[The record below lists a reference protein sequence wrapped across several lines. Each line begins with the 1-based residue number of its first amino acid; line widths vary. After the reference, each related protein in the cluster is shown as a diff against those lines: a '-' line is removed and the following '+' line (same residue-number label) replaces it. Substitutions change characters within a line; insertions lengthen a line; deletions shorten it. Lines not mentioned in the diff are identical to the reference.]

1 MLIVIA
7 SVINLFM
14 FRLKSSLLKLILLI
28 FSFISYSQENFT
40 LNGYVLDENSNESI
54 IGANII
60 IPSINTGTITNTYGF
75 FSITIPKGN
84 YEIQI
89 SSLGYKNITAKIDL
103 VKNINNTFFLSEDV
117 ENLEEVILVKDIEDI
132 DITKPIMSLSVLS
145 YQTIKQTP
153 VLFGESDV
161 LKTIQLL
168 PGVSNAGEG
177 TGGFNVRGGAA
188 DQNLI
193 LFDEAIIYSSSH
205 LFGLFSIFN
214 SDAIKEIKLFKGG
227 IPSSYGGRLSSVLDV
242 YQKDGNSKE
251 HKLSGGI
258 GVISSRLL
266 GEGPIKK
273 NKGSYLIATRGS
285 YAHLFLKFTDIEN
298 VAYFYDI
305 NSKLNYKLD
314 NKNTIFFSG
323 YFGRDKFKLSNTF
336 SNTYGNSTFNLRW
349 NHLINEKTFSNTS
362 LIFSDYYYGLTLDF
376 IGFDWDSGIKN
387 LNIKYDLK
395 NYYSNN
401 IQFNYGLNSIYY
413 EFNPGEI
420 KPINESG
427 INYTKL
433 DKKFAM
439 ENAAYFDVIHKV
451 SSKVSMRYGF
461 RLNQFLR
468 FKQNGLNRYLNDNP
482 VIFDQNL
489 GIYKQAEIIGEYL
502 NPDNSKTIKSF
513 YNFEPRFNISY
524 NFNNQ
529 SIKASYNRLNQYI
542 HLISNTNAPAPLDVW
557 APSGPYLK
565 PQKLDQIALGYH
577 SKLKNDN
584 KIETEVFYKKIKN
597 RLDYINGADLVANEA
612 IERVLLNGEARAY
625 GIEFLYKKNKG
636 RHNFWIAYTYSKSEQ
651 KTIGRNSIETGINMG
666 NWYNTP
672 YDKTHDFSF
681 VSNYKLNEKLTFNTN
696 FIFQTGQPTTYPIAQ
711 YTYMDLNVPNYGAR
725 NSNRLPNYH
734 RLDISLT
741 LIPNKNK
748 KRDYKSEWVF
758 GIYNIYDRE
767 NANSIKFQQNE
778 KTLKNEA
785 IQLSIFGIVPS
796 VSYNFKF

>member
-1 MLIVIA
+1 MYRIKKLLVKI
-7 SVINLFM
+7 LF
-14 FRLKSSLLKLILLI
+14 LL
-28 FSFISYSQENFT
+28 FSFISFSQQLYTF
-40 LNGYVLDENSNESI
+40 NGYIMNVNSNELL

-60 IPSINTGTITNTYGF
+60 IPKINTGAITNSYGF
-75 FSITIPKGN
+75 FSITLPKGN
-84 YEIQI
+84 YKIQV
-89 SSLGYKNITAKIDL
+89 SSVGFRSQIIDIEL
-103 VKNINNTFFLSEDV
+103 IKNINKNIYLDENI
-117 ENLEEVILVKDIEDI
+117 ENLNEVILIKDIEEI
-132 DITKPIMSLSVLS
+132 DIKNPIMSLNILS
-145 YQTIKQTP
+145 NQTIKQTP

-168 PGVSNAGEG
+168 PGVSSAGEG

-214 SDAIKEIKLFKGG
+214 SDAIKEVKLFKGG

-305 NSKLNYKLD
+305 NTKSNYKID
-314 NKNTIFFSG
+314 KNNTLYFSG
-323 YFGRDKFKLSNTF
+323 YFGRDKFKLSDTF
-336 SNTYGNSTFNLRW
+336 SNTYGNSTLNLRW
-349 NHLINEKTFSNTS
+349 NHIINEKTFSNTS
-362 LIFSDYYYGLTLDF
+362 LIFSDYYYGLTLNF
-376 IGFDWDSGIKN
+376 VGFDWNSGIKN
-387 LNIKYDLK
+387 LNIKFDLK
-395 NYYSNN
+395 NYYSNK

-413 EFNPGEI
+413 EFNPGVI
-420 KPINESG
+420 KPINQSG
-427 INYTKL
+427 INFTIL
-433 DKKFAM
+433 ERKFAL
-439 ENAAYFDVIHKV
+439 ENSAYFDVVHKA
-451 SSKVSMRYGF
+451 SPKISLRYGF

-468 FKQNGLNRYLNDNP
+468 FKQEGLNRYLNDNP
-482 VIFDQNL
+482 VTFDQNL
-489 GIYKQAEIIGEYL
+489 GIYKEAEIIGEYL

-513 YNFEPRFNISY
+513 YNFEPRFNFSY
-524 NFNNQ
+524 NFKNQ
-529 SIKASYNRLNQYI
+529 AIKVSYNRLNQYI
-542 HLISNTNAPAPLDVW
+542 HLISNTNAPAPLDIW

-565 PQKLDQIALGYH
+565 PQQLDQLALGYH
-577 SKLKNDN
+577 SKLKNGN
-584 KIETEVFYKKIKN
+584 KLETEVFYKKIKN
-597 RLDYINGADLVANEA
+597 RLDYIPGADLVANA
-612 IERVLLNGEARAY
+612 AVERILLAGKARAY
-625 GIEFLYKKNKG
+625 GMEFLFKKNKG
-636 RHNFWIAYTYSKSEQ
+636 RHNYWVAYTLSKSEQ
-651 KTIGRNSIETGINMG
+651 KTTGRNIYETGINMG

-681 VSNYKLNEKLTFNTN
+681 VSNYKLNKKLTFNTN
-696 FIFQTGQPTTYPIAQ
+696 FIFQTGQPTNYPTGQ
-711 YTYMDLNVPNYGAR
+711 YKYMGLVIPNYGER

-734 RLDISLT
+734 RLDLSLT
-741 LIPNKNK
+741 LNPNKNK
-748 KRDYKSEWVF
+748 RRDYKSEWVF
-758 GIYNIYDRE
+758 GFYNIYNRD
-767 NANSIKFQQNE
+767 NANSITFQQNE

-796 VSYNFKF
+796 ISYNFKF

>member
-1 MLIVIA
+1 MHSIKI
-7 SVINLFM
+7 
-14 FRLKSSLLKLILLI
+14 SLLKFLFLFLSINT
-28 FSFISYSQENFT
+28 YTQENYT
-40 LNGYVLDENSNESI
+40 INGYILDENSNESI

-60 IPSINTGTITNTYGF
+60 IPNINVGTITNTYGF
-75 FSITIPKGN
+75 FSITVPKGN

-89 SSLGYKNITAKIDL
+89 SSLGYKNFTIKIEL
-103 VKNINNTFFLSEDV
+103 IKNVNTTFFLSENI
-117 ENLEEVILVKDIEDI
+117 ENLEEVILTKDIEEI
-132 DITKPIMSLSVLS
+132 DITKPVMSLSVLS

-298 VAYFYDI
+298 IAYFYDI
-305 NSKLNYKLD
+305 NTKLNYKFD

-323 YFGRDKFKLSNTF
+323 YFGRDKFKLNNTF

-387 LNIKYDLK
+387 LNVKYDLK

-427 INYTKL
+427 INYKKL
-433 DKKFAM
+433 DRKFAM

-451 SSKVSMRYGF
+451 SSNVSMRYGF

-482 VIFDQNL
+482 VVFDQNL
-489 GIYKQAEIIGEYL
+489 GIYRQGEIIGEYL
-502 NPDNSKTIKSF
+502 NSDNSKTIKSF
-513 YNFEPRFNISY
+513 YNLEPRFNISY

-636 RHNFWIAYTYSKSEQ
+636 RHNFWIAYTFSKSEQ

-666 NWYNTP
+666 KWYNTP

-696 FIFQTGQPTTYPIAQ
+696 FIFQTGQPTTYPIGQ
-711 YTYMDLNVPNYGAR
+711 YTYMNLNVPNYGAR

-758 GIYNIYDRE
+758 GIYNIYNRS
-767 NANSIKFQQNE
+767 NANSITFQQNE